1 VGRELRYYDM
11 PVVRSIMAGAARDN
25 LRFSSI
31 VLNIVKSAP
40 FQLRVKP
47 RDTAPAPGKPAASG
61 KQGD

>member
-1 VGRELRYYDM
+1 M
-11 PVVRSIMAGAARDN
+11 SGAARDN

-40 FQLRVKP
+40 FQMRVKP
-47 RDTAPAPGKPAASG
+47 ADPPPAPGKPSLG